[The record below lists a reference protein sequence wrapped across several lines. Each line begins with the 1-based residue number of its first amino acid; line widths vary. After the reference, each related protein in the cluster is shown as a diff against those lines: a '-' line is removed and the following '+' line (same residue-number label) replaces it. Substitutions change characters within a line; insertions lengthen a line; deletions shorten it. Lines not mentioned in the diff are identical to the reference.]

1 VVDGAKEGEGET
13 EGERRVGWIIG
24 EELSKAHSE
33 EGWEERYEQR
43 WPFRATSGEE
53 DWEGKAYVMCVIVSS
68 DRYQLINRSHV
79 LTLLG
84 LKVGSNTSPLLLIPP
99 PSPPSLPLPHQA
111 LWAQLAFEDLHVPAF
126 TILPAPLASL
136 FALGATT
143 GIVLHIGRDRSE
155 VSIVTD
161 SIIRWE
167 CSTTVEVGY
176 GDCEV
181 WFEDL
186 LMKDADLDKNL
197 QMNLGGDGT
206 WEAGQK
212 EKMVKEVAKV
222 IWTECTGDDLE
233 IPPAEAG
240 SKAIAAVTAQA
251 QEDDSFDVA
260 KK

>member
-1 VVDGAKEGEGET
+1 MVPRRGRVRMRASVELGGSLARNWQR
-13 EGERRVGWIIG
+13 RRVKKVGRRSMRRDGLSARHLVWKIG
-24 EELSKAHSE
+24 REEFMSCLS
-33 EGWEERYEQR
+33 
-43 WPFRATSGEE
+43 FR
-53 DWEGKAYVMCVIVSS
+53 SS
-68 DRYQLINRSHV
+68 TKYQLIYRSHV

-84 LKVGSNTSPLLLIPP
+84 LKVASNTSPLLLIPP

-111 LWAQLAFEDLHVPAF
+111 LWAQIAFEDLHVPAF
-126 TILPAPLASL
+126 SIIPAPLASL
-136 FALGATT
+136 FAVGATT

-155 VSIVTD
+155 VSVVTD

-186 LMKDADLDKNL
+186 LMRDADLDKNL

-212 EKMVKEVAKV
+212 ERMIKEVAKV

-251 QEDDSFDVA
+251 QEDESFDVA